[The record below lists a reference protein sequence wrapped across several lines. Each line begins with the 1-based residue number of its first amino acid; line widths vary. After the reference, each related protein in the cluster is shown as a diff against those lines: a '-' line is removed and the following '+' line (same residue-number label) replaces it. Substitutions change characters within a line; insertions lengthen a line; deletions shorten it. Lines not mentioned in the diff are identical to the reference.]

1 MFKRSPIIK
10 KNVILFLSVFF
21 LIQLSYSQQAIKDS
35 VKLDDIVV
43 TGSKIEISRK
53 LVPLSVSQI
62 SRKDIE
68 NSGQINILPALNTF
82 APGIFVTE
90 RNVLGFGV
98 STGGSGSISI
108 RGVSG
113 SPNTDVLILID
124 GHPQYQGIFGH
135 PLSDAYVASDV
146 EKVEIIRGPASI
158 LYGSNAMAGA
168 INIITKKQLQDGLK
182 VNFGAAFGSFDTQ
195 KYYGT
200 IGYKK
205 DQLSVFASLN
215 HDQTDGIRANTDFNI
230 TNGYTKVGYE
240 LSKHFDLTADFSI
253 AKYNGDDN
261 GSVYAAP
268 APFNID
274 ITRGKTSVSLEN
286 KYDKVEGALKFYHNF
301 GTHDLSDGFHS
312 TDRNSGFMFYQTLK
326 LFSGSNITVGTDV
339 KQYGGKV
346 NQTAVK
352 DSLITVNES
361 AVYAYA
367 QQTLLD
373 KLNLTAGLRL
383 EHNSKYGSELIPFAG
398 LTYNPTQFTTIK
410 TSVSKGFRSP
420 TIMEMYL
427 YAPNPDLK
435 PERMMNY
442 EVSWLQSVLDNRIQ
456 FDLTAYL
463 INGDNIIE
471 VTPGIPPFMT
481 RKNLG
486 AFTNKGIEFSAKYFI
501 AKNLY
506 VNANYSYLNLDK
518 PVLAAPRQQINFNVN
533 YKYKIWSL
541 NISSQYIEKLY
552 TYIVSSST
560 QLITKTLNYN
570 VLNARLSARP
580 FKSLELFVAGNN
592 LLDEKYEI
600 NYGYP
605 MPGIYFNTG
614 FNVRL

>member
-1 MFKRSPIIK
+1 MK
-10 KNVILFLSVFF
+10 KHLFLFLSA
-21 LIQLSYSQQAIKDS
+21 LLAIQLSYSQSTAKDS
-35 VKLDDIVV
+35 VKLDDIIV

-53 LVPLSVSQI
+53 IVPVSVSQI
-62 SRKDIE
+62 SKRDIE
-68 NSGQINILPALNTF
+68 NSGQMNILPLLNTF

-98 STGGSGSISI
+98 STGGSGSVSI

-113 SPNTDVLILID
+113 SPNTDVLVLID

-168 INIITKKQLQDGLK
+168 INIITKKQVEEGVK
-182 VNFGAAFGSFDTQ
+182 VNLGAAYGSFNTQ

-230 TNGYTKVGYE
+230 TNGYTKVGYG
-240 LSKHFDLTADFSI
+240 LSKHLDLTADFSI
-253 AKYNGDDN
+253 AKYNGNDN
-261 GSVYAAP
+261 GSVYAPP

-274 ITRGKTSVSLEN
+274 ITRGKTSLSLEN

-312 TDRNSGFMFYQTLK
+312 TDRNSGLMFYQTLK
-326 LFSGSNITVGTDV
+326 LLPGSNITVGTDI

-367 QQTLLD
+367 QQTLLE
-373 KLNLTAGLRL
+373 KLNLSAGLRL
-383 EHNSKYGSELIPFAG
+383 EHNSKYGSELVPFAG
-398 LTYNPTQFTTIK
+398 LTYNPTESTTFK
-410 TSVSKGFRSP
+410 ANVSKGFRSP
-420 TIMEMYL
+420 TIMELYL

-442 EVSWLQSVLDNRIQ
+442 EVSWLQALLDNRLQ
-456 FDLTAYL
+456 FDLTAYVVK
-463 INGDNIIE
+463 GDNMIQ
-471 VTPGIPPFMT
+471 VTPGVPPAMT

-486 AFTNKGIEFSAKYFI
+486 AFTNKGIEFSAKYFVL
-501 AKNLY
+501 KNLY
-506 VNANYSYLNLDK
+506 INANYSYLDLDK
-518 PVLAAPRQQINFNVN
+518 PVLAAPRQQINVNVN
-533 YKYKIWSL
+533 YSYKIWSL
-541 NISSQYIEKLY
+541 NVSSQYVEKLY
-552 TYIVSSST
+552 SAVYSSPA
-560 QLITKTLNYN
+560 QPITKALNYN
-570 VLNARLSARP
+570 VLNARLSVRP
-580 FKSLELFVAGNN
+580 AKWLELFVAGSN
-592 LLDEKYEI
+592 LLDQKYEI

>member
-1 MFKRSPIIK
+1 MK
-10 KNVILFLSVFF
+10 KHLFLFLSA
-21 LIQLSYSQQAIKDS
+21 LLAIQLSYSQSTAKDS
-35 VKLDDIVV
+35 VKLDDIIV

-53 LVPLSVSQI
+53 IVPVSVSQI
-62 SRKDIE
+62 SKRDIE
-68 NSGQINILPALNTF
+68 NSGQMNILPLLNTF

-98 STGGSGSISI
+98 STGGSGSVSI

-113 SPNTDVLILID
+113 SPNTDVLVLID

-168 INIITKKQLQDGLK
+168 INIITKKQVEEGVK
-182 VNFGAAFGSFDTQ
+182 VNLGAAYGSFNTQ

-230 TNGYTKVGYE
+230 TNGYTKVGYG
-240 LSKHFDLTADFSI
+240 LSKHLDLTADFSI
-253 AKYNGDDN
+253 AKYNGNDN
-261 GSVYAAP
+261 GSVYAPP

-274 ITRGKTSVSLEN
+274 ITRGKTSLLLEN

-312 TDRNSGFMFYQTLK
+312 TDRNSGLMFYQTLK
-326 LFSGSNITVGTDV
+326 LLPGSNITVGTDI

-367 QQTLLD
+367 QQTLLE
-373 KLNLTAGLRL
+373 KLNLSAGLRL

-398 LTYNPTQFTTIK
+398 LTYNPTESTTFK
-410 TSVSKGFRSP
+410 ANVSKGFRSP
-420 TIMEMYL
+420 TIMELYL

-442 EVSWLQSVLDNRIQ
+442 EVSWLQALLDNRLQ
-456 FDLTAYL
+456 FDLTAYVVK
-463 INGDNIIE
+463 GDNMIQ
-471 VTPGIPPFMT
+471 VTPGVPPAMT

-486 AFTNKGIEFSAKYFI
+486 TFTNKGIEFSAKYFVL
-501 AKNLY
+501 KNLY
-506 VNANYSYLNLDK
+506 VNANYSYLDLDK
-518 PVLAAPRQQINFNVN
+518 PVLAAPRQQINVNVN
-533 YKYKIWSL
+533 YSYKIWSL
-541 NISSQYIEKLY
+541 NVSSQYVEKLY
-552 TYIVSSST
+552 SAVYSSPA
-560 QLITKTLNYN
+560 QPITKALNYN
-570 VLNARLSARP
+570 VLNARLSVRP
-580 FKSLELFVAGNN
+580 AKWLELFVAGSN
-592 LLDEKYEI
+592 LLDQKYEI